1 MKRKTLTIS
10 TPIKQGVSIDTQ
22 IERICVNCRF
32 YDHEIGICRKRSPYR
47 DFETGLAAWPGIEPD
62 DWCGDFKRLPAE
74 PTEGF
79 MS

>member
-32 YDHEIGICRKRSPYR
+32 FDWVCRKRSPYR
-47 DFETGLAAWPGIEPD
+47 DSETGRAVWPKVDPE

-74 PTEGF
+74 PVEGF